1 MAKNTGNGY
10 RHGAV
15 DKRSQTYNPSTGQ
28 WVKRDAST
36 GQFLDVK
43 QSGQPFKGVRKED

>member
-1 MAKNTGNGY
+1 MAKNTNKGY
-10 RHGAV
+10 RRGAV
-15 DKRSQTYNPSTGQ
+15 DQRSQTHNPVTGQ

-43 QSGQPFKGVRKED
+43 QNGQPFKGVRKEG